1 MEHKRRSRMK
11 RKSTGKR
18 LELTGRDLAIFE
30 LLERYRY
37 LRSTYIH
44 AFVGGISETRFK
56 ERLGDLYHEGG
67 YIDRPKEQWQLAHSR
82 YMPVVYEA
90 TDKARRVLSEYG
102 SPRGGQD
109 EAMAR
114 GHRQFA
120 HTLMTCEV
128 LASIELAAMA
138 DPNLR
143 FISAREILAKAP
155 ERTRNSAYPFRI
167 PCGLSSDATGV
178 IPDALFGL
186 EYLRDGQ
193 KSYRF
198 FALEVDRATMP
209 VTRKGRGQTSYLGKL
224 LAYRD
229 VLANETHKTHLGLPN
244 LLVLTV
250 TTSPQHK
257 DNMITTFMGV
267 TGGSTAFLFKARKGA
282 GRLGGLA
289 RPDMSVLYESWDRAG
304 HLAQDIALF

>member
-1 MEHKRRSRMK
+1 MK
-11 RKSTGKR
+11 RTSTGKR
-18 LELTGRDLAIFE
+18 IELTARDLAIFE

-37 LRSTYIH
+37 LRSTFIH
-44 AFVGGISETRFK
+44 AFVGGASETRFK
-56 ERLGDLYHEGG
+56 ERLGDLYHEGQ
-67 YIDRPKEQWQLAHSR
+67 YIDRPKEQWQFANSR

-90 TDKARRVLSEYG
+90 TDKARRALAECGREGCLEGGETSN
-102 SPRGGQD
+102 RGAGTQ
-109 EAMAR
+109 
-114 GHRQFA
+114 RQFA

-128 LASIELAAMA
+128 LASIELAAMD

-155 ERTRNSAYPFRI
+155 EQTRNSSHPFRI
-167 PCGLSSDATGV
+167 PRGQSSCVTCV
-178 IPDALFGL
+178 IPDGLFGL
-186 EYLRDGQ
+186 QYLHDGK

-209 VTRKGRGQTSYLGKL
+209 VVRSRRDQTSYLAKL

-250 TTSPQHK
+250 TTSEQHK
-257 DNMITTFMGV
+257 KNIV
-267 TGGSTAFLFKARKGA
+267 SALISEVVGSAGFLFKTIEVPAMPSRNI
-282 GRLGGLA
+282 LA
-289 RPDMSVLYESWDRAG
+289 ESWERSGLTA
-304 HLAQDIALF
+304 LCIANPGS